1 MTDQSVD
8 EAGVLPPVRR
18 KIVFAGMIVAIGSVV
33 MDNVAVTLALPS
45 IAEHY
50 GIDPARSI
58 WLVSIYQIMLVSCLL
73 PLTALA
79 EKIGYSRV
87 YTVGLAA
94 FAVTAVM
101 STLAPDFRFLA
112 MSRAAQGVAASAV
125 MSVNLALIRT
135 IFPERRLG
143 GALGIN
149 ATAGAIATSAGPM
162 VAGFLI
168 EYASWQWIFA
178 IGVPTTALAAVV
190 TRIALPASPVR
201 AIRYDLGSAVL
212 SALTFG
218 GLLWGI
224 SSLGQ
229 SGQFAL
235 AALGLGLGTVSGVV
249 LVARLRNVAE
259 PLVPLDLLRIPPFAF
274 SVGASVCAF
283 SAQMLAFIGL
293 PFLMQGKF
301 GLSVVEAGL
310 VFGFWP
316 IAHAMTA
323 AASGV
328 LADRVSQ
335 GVLSAMGLAVLGAG
349 LVLAVVA
356 PNDATP
362 ADLAWRLAACGLG
375 FALFQT
381 PNNRILL
388 GASPR
393 WRAGAASG
401 AIGTTRLLGQALG
414 AALAAL
420 VLSRGA
426 AGPEGLALWL
436 AGGFAFFGAVISLLR
451 YRDQRR

>member
-1 MTDQSVD
+1 MTASCP
-8 EAGVLPPVRR
+8 EETGVLPPLRR

-45 IAEHY
+45 IAQHY

-58 WLVSIYQIMLVSCLL
+58 WLVSIYQLTLVSCLL

-87 YTVGLAA
+87 YIVGLAA
-94 FAVTAVM
+94 FAVTAIM

-112 MSRAAQGVAASAV
+112 MSRAAQGLAASAV
-125 MSVNLALIRT
+125 MSVNMALIRT
-135 IFPERRLG
+135 IFPERQLG
-143 GALGIN
+143 RALGIN
-149 ATAGAIATSAGPM
+149 ATAGAIAISAGPS

-178 IGVPTTALAAVV
+178 IGVPTTAVAALM

-229 SGQFAL
+229 NGKFAL
-235 AALGLGLGTVSGVV
+235 AALGLGMGAVSGTV

-259 PLVPLDLLRIPPFAF
+259 PMVPLDLLRIPAFAF
-274 SVGASVCAF
+274 SVAASICAF
-283 SAQMLAFIGL
+283 TAQMLAFVSL

-310 VFGFWP
+310 VFSFWP
-316 IAHAMTA
+316 LALAATA
-323 AASGV
+323 VLSGM

-335 GVLSAMGLAVLGAG
+335 GVLSASGLGILALG
-349 LVLAVVA
+349 LVLVVMA
-356 PNDATP
+356 TGAATP
-362 ADLAWRLAACGLG
+362 GDLAWRLALCGLG

-426 AGPEGLALWL
+426 VGHEGLALWL
-436 AGGFAFFGAVISLLR
+436 AGGFAFCGAAVSLLR
-451 YRDQRR
+451 YRDPWK